1 MKTKIM
7 ISGLDT
13 FNKDL
18 FKQFFLDSNDVG
30 FYSYLV
36 LNLKFQGGID
46 SYGYKS
52 INNFSIYLFVNDALK
67 KYDKHQNDLRS

>member
-1 MKTKIM
+1 MTKMKTKIM

-36 LNLKFQGGID
+36 LNLKF
-46 SYGYKS
+46 
-52 INNFSIYLFVNDALK
+52 
-67 KYDKHQNDLRS
+67 